1 MIKKFL
7 KLDLMHLFL
16 VFSIIA
22 FAALLIFKQNTLLK
36 INIVALTSIIYL
48 SMALVHHYKDKTLT
62 LEVIIEYVLIAL
74 LAIVVVSGF
83 LI

>member
-1 MIKKFL
+1 MDL
-7 KLDLMHLFL
+7 K
-16 VFSIIA
+16 
-22 FAALLIFKQNTLLK
+22 TLLK